1 MAICLNVINFAVLI
15 YQPFNCTIMKKDFEN
30 QDFWEYVARIQE
42 EVGQEVLEQVT
53 DEEYFPC
60 VRTITDYMY
69 NLRNL
74 HIGRIW
80 AMNITDNKF
89 IQLINEALKK
99 RNVFISFKYIHIS
112 INEHQDYGKED

>member
-1 MAICLNVINFAVLI
+1 
-15 YQPFNCTIMKKDFEN
+15 MKPDIKT

-42 EVGQEVLEQVT
+42 EVGKEVLEQVT

-60 VRTITDYMY
+60 VRAISDYMY

-80 AMNITDNKF
+80 AMNVSKNKF
-89 IQLINEALKK
+89 IQLINDALWKK
-99 RNVFISFKYIHIS
+99 GILISDDCIHIS
-112 INEHQDYGKED
+112 FE